1 MVILGLVLIGLG
13 ALAILGAVFVSEGS
27 AQLLGLDLTA
37 LEIFLVG
44 VVAGAFLLWGF
55 GILKYGTKREFRLRR
70 ERKRLTELSE
80 KLDRVELER
89 QADDEPT

>member
-55 GILKYGTKREFRLRR
+55 GILKYGTKRELRLRR